1 MSGDAA
7 ALPAAPVLPRSV
19 APVGRPEPTSLAA
32 PGIRPA
38 PRGLVTFGES
48 MGLISTPDIGPIEF
62 ASEFRYGIG
71 GAESNVA
78 IGAARLGTPVAWIG
92 RLGCDATGDLIER
105 RLRAEGVRVHAV
117 RDGGHTGLML
127 RHQRLA
133 GHISVDY
140 HRAGSAAARLCPGDI
155 PDDVLAAAA
164 ILHVTGITPA
174 LSASARQAVFDG
186 VKRARGLGLT
196 ICLDVNYRAKL
207 WEPTAAGPV
216 LRALAARA
224 DILMAGPG
232 EARLL
237 LGDAQATGPVML
249 GRLAA
254 LGPREVIVK
263 DGARG
268 CAALINGASFT
279 LPALAVRVVD
289 PVGAGDAFAAGY
301 LADRLA
307 GESAEARLRT
317 AIAAGA
323 FAVAVPGDCEGLPR
337 RHDLTALGTHR
348 EDAVR

>member
-1 MSGDAA
+1 VSAGAG
-7 ALPAAPVLPRSV
+7 PRQ
-19 APVGRPEPTSLAA
+19 GE
-32 PGIRPA
+32 
-38 PRGLVTFGES
+38 LVTFGES
-48 MGLISTPDIGPIEF
+48 MGLISTPDIGLIEF

-78 IGAARLGTPVAWIG
+78 IGAARLGASVTWIG

-105 RLRAEGVRVHAV
+105 RLCAEGVRVHAI
-117 RDGGHTGLML
+117 REGGFTGLMV
-127 RHQRLA
+127 RHRRVA

-140 HRAGSAAARLCPGDI
+140 HRAGSAAARLCSGDI
-155 PDDVLAAAA
+155 PGDLLAGAA

-174 LSASARQAVFDG
+174 LSESARQAVFD
-186 VKRARGLGLT
+186 VAERARELGVT

-207 WEPTAAGPV
+207 WEPAAAGLV

-237 LGDAQATGPVML
+237 LGDEHASVGPAML
-249 GRLAA
+249 RRLAA

-268 CAALINGASFT
+268 CAALIDGADFT
-279 LPALAVRVVD
+279 LPALSVPVVD

-337 RHDLTALGTHR
+337 RHDLAALGTHQ